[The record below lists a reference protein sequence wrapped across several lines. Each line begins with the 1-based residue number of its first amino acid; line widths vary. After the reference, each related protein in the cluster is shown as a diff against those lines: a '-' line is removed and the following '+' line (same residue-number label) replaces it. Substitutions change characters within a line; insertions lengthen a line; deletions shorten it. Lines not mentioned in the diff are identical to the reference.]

1 MRLRNVKNK
10 DSIMNNSKFLI
21 KNPEDN
27 ISNWNEVFRNSNPI
41 EVELGMGK
49 GKFIIEKAINNPNIN
64 YIGIERYDS
73 VIVRALEKVPE
84 DLKNIIFIRMNV
96 IDIDKV
102 FKHEISKVYLNFSD
116 PWPKKRHALRRLTSE
131 IYLSKYENIFL
142 NEKIIFQRT
151 DNKELFEYSLVSFNN
166 YDYKIIEISLD
177 LHNSLFFDGITTE
190 YEDRFSLNGNQI
202 YYVKVVKK

>member
-1 MRLRNVKNK
+1 
-10 DSIMNNSKFLI
+10 MNNSKFLI